1 MRARTTVSAVSAVS
15 LSLVGCMGCHGRSID
30 ASHPRILEITRTA
43 TARTSVN
50 SPSTPGLG
58 TRSPATTTELPATCG
73 TGVPCPPPGASHA
86 TSVTAVCQ
94 RVAANPAS
102 WAQGRPTLSP
112 TGGVKP
118 RLLASYASTAGS
130 LSRWDYGDPTGE
142 YLAIWWPDEAPS
154 TPAALCYLAGQFRTT
169 DGRRFTTAI
178 IEVVANKA
186 KLTLAGQTD
195 QTILFTAP
203 PPA

>member
-1 MRARTTVSAVSAVS
+1 MRARTTISAASAVL
-15 LSLVGCMGCHGRSID
+15 LSLVGCTGCHAHSTA
-30 ASHPRILEITRTA
+30 ASHPHILETTRTA
-43 TARTSVN
+43 TATTSVTPPTT
-50 SPSTPGLG
+50 PSLG

-73 TGVPCPPPGASHA
+73 PGVPCPPAGASHA
-86 TSVTAVCQ
+86 TSVTGVCQ

-102 WAQGRPTLSP
+102 WGQGRPKLSP

-130 LSRWDYGDPTGE
+130 LSRWDYGDATGE
-142 YLAIWWPDEAPS
+142 YLAAWWPDEAPS